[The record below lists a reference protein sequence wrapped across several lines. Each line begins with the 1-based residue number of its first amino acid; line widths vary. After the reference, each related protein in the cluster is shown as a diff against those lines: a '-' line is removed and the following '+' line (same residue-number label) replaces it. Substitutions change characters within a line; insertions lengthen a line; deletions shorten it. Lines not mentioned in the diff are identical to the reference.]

1 MAENTAG
8 KQRGKPFRPGISGNP
23 AGKPPGAKN
32 RATMLAQALFDGEA
46 ETLTRKII
54 ELAKAGDM
62 QALKVCVDR
71 LCPPMKAQAAPVQVE
86 IPETDNMSDIANAFI
101 KAAAD
106 GRLPP
111 DVAAQL
117 VSAVGTLAHIVE
129 VDELKRTA
137 GSIGSCS
144 WPKIGEDYGYWKEAL
159 P

>member
-62 QALKVCVDR
+62 QALKICVDR
-71 LCPPMKAQAAPVQVE
+71 LCPPMKAQAAPLQVE
-86 IPETDNMSDIANAFI
+86 IPETDNMSDIANTFI

-129 VDELKRTA
+129 VDELKERLA
-137 GSIGSCS
+137 AL
-144 WPKIGEDYGYWKEAL
+144 EAAVGRK
-159 P
+159 

>member
-1 MAENTAG
+1 MAENTTG
-8 KQRGKPFRPGISGNP
+8 KQRGKPFKPGQSGNP

-32 RATMLAQALFDGEA
+32 RATVLAQSLFDGEA
-46 ETLTRKII
+46 EALTRKII

-71 LCPPMKAQAAPVQVE
+71 LCPPMKAQAASVQVE
-86 IPETDNMSDIANAFI
+86 FPETDSMSDIANAFI

-117 VSAVGTLAHIVE
+117 VSAVGTLARVVE
-129 VDELKRTA
+129 IDELKTRLA
-137 GSIGSCS
+137 AL
-144 WPKIGEDYGYWKEAL
+144 EAAISKR
-159 P
+159 

>member
-1 MAENTAG
+1 MAENSAR
-8 KQRGKPFRPGISGNP
+8 KQRGKPFKPGQSGNP

-32 RATMLAQALFDGEA
+32 RATALAQSLFDGEA
-46 ETLTRKII
+46 EAITRKVI

-62 QALKVCVDR
+62 MALKVCLDR

-86 IPETDNMSDIANAFI
+86 IPESDSMSDIASAFI

-117 VSAVGTLAHIVE
+117 VSAVGTLARVVE
-129 VDELKRTA
+129 IDELKIRLA
-137 GSIGSCS
+137 AL
-144 WPKIGEDYGYWKEAL
+144 EAAISKK
-159 P
+159 

>member
-1 MAENTAG
+1 MAENRAG
-8 KQRGKPFRPGISGNP
+8 IQRGKPFKPGQSGNP

-32 RATMLAQALFDGEA
+32 RATVLAQALFDGEA
-46 ETLTRKII
+46 EILTRKII
-54 ELAKAGDM
+54 ELAKNGDM

-86 IPETDNMSDIANAFI
+86 IPETDNISAIAKAFI

-117 VSAVGTLAHIVE
+117 VSAVGTLARVLE
-129 VDELKRTA
+129 VDQLKERLA
-137 GSIGSCS
+137 AL
-144 WPKIGEDYGYWKEAL
+144 EAAVGHK
-159 P
+159 

>member
-1 MAENTAG
+1 MADNTAG
-8 KQRGKPFRPGISGNP
+8 KQRGKPFKPGQSGNP

-54 ELAKAGDM
+54 GLAKNGDM
-62 QALKVCVDR
+62 QALKICVDR
-71 LCPPMKAQAAPVQVE
+71 LCPPMKAQAAPVRVQ
-86 IPETDNMSDIANAFI
+86 IPETDNISDIANAFI

-117 VSAVGTLAHIVE
+117 VSAVGTLAHILE
-129 VDELKRTA
+129 VDELKERLA
-137 GSIGSCS
+137 AL
-144 WPKIGEDYGYWKEAL
+144 EAAVGRK
-159 P
+159 

>member
-32 RATMLAQALFDGEA
+32 RATVLAQALFDGEA

-86 IPETDNMSDIANAFI
+86 IPETENISVIANAFI

-129 VDELKRTA
+129 VDELKERLA
-137 GSIGSCS
+137 AL
-144 WPKIGEDYGYWKEAL
+144 EAAVGRK
-159 P
+159 

>member
-32 RATMLAQALFDGEA
+32 RATVLAQALFDGEA

-86 IPETDNMSDIANAFI
+86 IPETENISVIAKAFI

-129 VDELKRTA
+129 VNELKERLA
-137 GSIGSCS
+137 AL
-144 WPKIGEDYGYWKEAL
+144 EAAVGRK
-159 P
+159 